1 VSMAGGAWTIA
12 LVEPDQMPGS
22 WGDAH
27 TPSKILYIRN
37 DALTKGAGFVKWL
50 FTHEIGHALLLWR

>member
-37 DALTKGAGFVKWL
+37 DALTKGAGL
-50 FTHEIGHALLLWR
+50 